1 MFGIE
6 SAWGTFMMA
15 DYASTSSGFLV
26 QYKCV
31 SNVFNFLSEGI
42 DTDQIN
48 IYTRDGKAPSPTE
61 MSEKDVTSRWTVSL
75 TKLVTSERSPLK

>member
-61 MSEKDVTSRWTVSL
+61 MDSIKTVILEKMPNIDM
-75 TKLVTSERSPLK
+75 